1 MFRISLLLW
10 LIALAALNLTLLKY
24 SEAIID
30 LSEKFA
36 GLIGLLPLF
45 QLFALSLYVALTRRF
60 RFALVRRQVRRDI
73 ADSTAMVSG
82 AIVDIVTL
90 LCVLFP
96 EIVLR
101 LPEPLF
107 SLLDQWF
114 GVSNPA
120 PETRSFLM
128 GTELAMLISGPLI
141 ALTFVLG
148 CVCSRFR
155 LEITRR
161 EAWPRSA

>member
-24 SEAIID
+24 SEAIIG

-60 RFALVRRQVRRDI
+60 RFALVRRLVRRDI

-82 AIVDIVTL
+82 AILAIVTL
-90 LCVLFP
+90 LSVLFP

-114 GVSNPA
+114 GVSKPA
-120 PETRSFLM
+120 PK
-128 GTELAMLISGPLI
+128 
-141 ALTFVLG
+141 
-148 CVCSRFR
+148 
-155 LEITRR
+155 R
-161 EAWPRSA
+161 EASSWGRSWPCSYPDH